1 MEHYASKD
9 GVNMSRANRQIRIL
23 DIISKHDIDTQ
34 EELVTYLKAEGFNV
48 TQATV
53 SRDIKEMNIIK
64 TLAADGRHY
73 KYVAHE
79 QKENTTSDKFLN
91 IFKSTVLSIR
101 AAENLVVLRTE
112 PGSAGPASELID
124 RLKYEEVLGVIAG
137 DNTIFVAVDSIKNT
151 EIIKQRLE
159 DLLDTAKLR

>member
-1 MEHYASKD
+1 
-9 GVNMSRANRQIRIL
+9 MSRANRQIRIL

-34 EELVTYLKAEGFNV
+34 EELVMYLKAEGFNV
-48 TQATV
+48 TQATI

-64 TLAADGRHY
+64 TLTADGKHY
-73 KYVAHE
+73 KYVA
-79 QKENTTSDKFLN
+79 QQPKESHTADKFLN

-124 RLKYEEVLGVIAG
+124 RLKYDEVLGVIAG
-137 DNTIFVAVDSIKNT
+137 DNTIFVAVDTIKNT
-151 EIIKQRLE
+151 EIVRQRLE
-159 DLLDTAKLR
+159 DLLDTTRIR

>member
-1 MEHYASKD
+1 
-9 GVNMSRANRQIRIL
+9 MSRANRQIRIL

-48 TQATV
+48 TQATI

-64 TLAADGRHY
+64 TLAADCRHY

-79 QKENTTSDKFLN
+79 QKEATTSDKFLN

-124 RLKYEEVLGVIAG
+124 RLKYDEVLGVIAG
-137 DNTIFVAVDSIKNT
+137 DNTIFVAVDTIKNT

>member
-1 MEHYASKD
+1 MEHDAPKN

-34 EELVTYLKAEGFNV
+34 EELVMYLKAEGFNV
-48 TQATV
+48 TQATI

-64 TLAADGRHY
+64 TLATDGKHY
-73 KYVAHE
+73 KYIARE
-79 QKENTTSDKFLN
+79 PKEKSTSDKYLN

-124 RLKYEEVLGVIAG
+124 RLNYEEILGVIAG
-137 DNTIFVAVDSIKNT
+137 DNTIFVAVDTIPHT
-151 EIIKQRLE
+151 ELVRQRLE
-159 DLLDTAKLR
+159 DLLDAAKLR

>member
-1 MEHYASKD
+1 MEHDAPED
-9 GVNMSRANRQIRIL
+9 GVTMSRANRQIRIL

-48 TQATV
+48 TQATI

-64 TLAADGRHY
+64 TLASDGKHY
-73 KYVAHE
+73 KYVARE
-79 QKENTTSDKFLN
+79 PKENSTSDKFLN

-101 AAENLVVLRTE
+101 AAENLIVLRTE

-137 DNTIFVAVDSIKNT
+137 DNTIFVAVDTINNT
-151 EIIKQRLE
+151 EIVRQRLE
-159 DLLDTAKLR
+159 DLLDTTRIR

>member
-23 DIISKHDIDTQ
+23 DIIAKHDIDTQ
-34 EELVTYLKAEGFNV
+34 EELVMYLKAEGFNV

-64 TLAADGRHY
+64 TLASDGKHY
-73 KYVAHE
+73 KYVARE
-79 QKENTTSDKFLN
+79 PKENATSDKYLN

-101 AAENLVVLRTE
+101 AAENLVVLKTE
-112 PGSAGPASELID
+112 AGSAGPASELID

-137 DNTIFVAVDSIKNT
+137 DNTIFVAVDSVQHT
-151 EIIKQRLE
+151 EMIRQKLE

>member
-1 MEHYASKD
+1 
-9 GVNMSRANRQIRIL
+9 MSRANRQIRIL

-34 EELVTYLKAEGFNV
+34 EELVSYLKAEGFNV

-53 SRDIKEMNIIK
+53 SRDIKEMSIIK

-73 KYVAHE
+73 KYVARE
-79 QKENTTSDKFLN
+79 PKEKSSSDKYLG

-137 DNTIFVAVDSIKNT
+137 DNTIFVAVDTLAHT
-151 EIIKQRLE
+151 EIVRQRLE
-159 DLLDTAKLR
+159 DLLDTTRIR

>member
-1 MEHYASKD
+1 
-9 GVNMSRANRQIRIL
+9 MSRANRQIRIL

-64 TLAADGRHY
+64 TLATDGRHY
-73 KYVAHE
+73 KYVARE
-79 QKENTTSDKFLN
+79 QKEKTSSDKFLN
-91 IFKSTVLSIR
+91 IFKNTVLSIR
-101 AAENLVVLRTE
+101 SAENLVVLRTE

-124 RLKYEEVLGVIAG
+124 RLQYEEVLGVIAG
-137 DNTIFVAVDSIKNT
+137 DNTIFVAVDSLKNT
-151 EIIKQRLE
+151 EIVRQRLE
-159 DLLDTAKLR
+159 DLLDTTRIR

>member
-1 MEHYASKD
+1 
-9 GVNMSRANRQIRIL
+9 MSRANRQIRIL

-64 TLAADGRHY
+64 TLAGDGKHY
-73 KYVAHE
+73 KYVARE
-79 QKENTTSDKFLN
+79 TKETSTSDKFLN

-112 PGSAGPASELID
+112 AGSAGPASELID

-137 DNTIFVAVDSIKNT
+137 DNTIFVAVDT
-151 EIIKQRLE
+151 LEHTQLVKQRLE
-159 DLLDTAKLR
+159 DLLDTTRLR